1 MFGWSKESHVRY
13 LILSLVLVS
22 RVEAQTRTWVLV
34 GTTADTTYYLDSAIV
49 ATPDDDIID
58 VWTKLEF
65 TRTILQ
71 HKANS
76 YSHLVSRYRINCKT
90 GRWRNNQTVYY
101 RGTTLVRRS
110 SSSARP
116 ILYRPLWPTER
127 ELLQLAC
134 GMAVERKP
142 PAL

>member
-1 MFGWSKESHVRY
+1 MRY
-13 LILSLVLVS
+13 VILSLLLAS
-22 RVEAQTRTWVLV
+22 RLGAQTGPWVRV

-49 ATPDDDIID
+49 AKSNDDIIE
-58 VWTKLEF
+58 VWTRSEF
-65 TRTILQ
+65 TRTILE

-76 YSHLVSRYRINCKT
+76 HSHRISRYRINCEK
-90 GRWRNNQTVYY
+90 GSWRSSQTMYY
-101 RGTTLVRRS
+101 RGTTLVRRT

-116 ILYRPLWPTER
+116 MFYRPRWPTEL

-134 GMAVERKP
+134 EMAAERRKP

>member
-1 MFGWSKESHVRY
+1 MSTESHMRY

-22 RVEAQTRTWVLV
+22 RLEAQTGRWVLV

-49 ATPDDDIID
+49 AKSDDDIIE
-58 VWTKLEF
+58 VWTRSEF
-65 TRTILQ
+65 TRTVLE
-71 HKANS
+71 HKSNS
-76 YSHLVSRYRINCKT
+76 YSHRISRYRINCEK
-90 GRWRNNQTVYY
+90 GSWRSSQTTYY
-101 RGTTLVRRS
+101 RGNTLVRRT

-116 ILYRPLWPTER
+116 MFYRPRWPTEV

-134 GMAVERKP
+134 EMAAEGRKP